1 MIDFLARSPSHQ
13 TYGVSPAHLYH
24 PNFSD
29 LTVYL
34 DGNICEV
41 FADGGLIAMTNLF
54 YPSRPFNEVHI
65 AGVAD
70 AELSEWED

>member
-1 MIDFLARSPSHQ
+1 M
-13 TYGVSPAHLYH
+13 
-24 PNFSD
+24 
-29 LTVYL
+29 TVYL